1 MPVLKNISTLY
12 TCKDEGLQRDVHPI
26 NDAAVVW
33 SDGAIR
39 WVGKEA
45 DLPATYKSHELLD
58 AGGKIVIPGLVDCH
72 THVCFGGWREDEFE
86 MRIQGR
92 SYLEIA
98 KAGGGILSTVKATR
112 AASEEELYEKA
123 AGILKEIIS
132 TGITSI
138 ECKSGYGLTLED
150 ELKLL
155 RVYRR
160 LSDEFPVHLV
170 STFLGAHTIPPEFKN
185 QRQSYIGLVINEMI
199 PAVAENNLAGFC
211 DIFVEDSAFTV
222 DESRKIFE
230 AGKKYGLIPKLHAD
244 QLSAGGGAELA
255 AEVGAISADH
265 LEQVSDSGIEQ
276 MAATGVIGVTLP
288 IASLYTQQPYL
299 NCRRLVDGGVQ
310 VAAATDFNPGS
321 APSFDLRLAMM
332 LTCNHGRLT
341 PAETLKAA
349 TIYAAKAIGIDE
361 KTGSIEK
368 GKSADFLVLDA
379 PSVNFYLYH
388 HQPNKPYMIFLK
400 GKKLPENYE

>member
-26 NDAAVVW
+26 KDAAIAWDDGVVQ
-33 SDGAIR
+33 

-45 DLPATYKSHELLD
+45 GLPATYKSHELLD
-58 AGGKIVIPGLVDCH
+58 AGGKIAIPGLVDCH

-92 SYLEIA
+92 GYLEIA

-112 AASEEELYEKA
+112 AASEEELFKKA
-123 AGILKEIIS
+123 ASILREIIS
-132 TGITSI
+132 TGITTI

-155 RVYRR
+155 RVYKR
-160 LSDEFPVHLV
+160 LAGEFPVHLV
-170 STFLGAHTIPPEFKN
+170 STFLGAHTVPPEFKN
-185 QRQSYIGLVINEMI
+185 QRQSYISLVIDEMI
-199 PAVAENNLAGFC
+199 PAVAENNLAKFC

-222 DESRKIFE
+222 EESRKIFE
-230 AGKKYGLIPKLHAD
+230 AGKKHGLTPKLHAD
-244 QLSAGGGAELA
+244 QLSPGGGAELA

-265 LEQVSDSGIEQ
+265 LEQVSDAGIEQ
-276 MAATGVIGVTLP
+276 MAAAGVIGVTLP

-310 VAAATDFNPGS
+310 VAVATDFNPGS

-349 TIYAAKAIGIDE
+349 TIYAAKAIGLE
-361 KTGSIEK
+361 KKTGSIEK
-368 GKSADFLVLDA
+368 GKFADFLVLDA
-379 PSVNFYLYH
+379 PSINFWLYH
-388 HQPNKPYMIFLK
+388 HQPNKPGMIFLK
-400 GKKLPENYE
+400 GNKLSKTYE